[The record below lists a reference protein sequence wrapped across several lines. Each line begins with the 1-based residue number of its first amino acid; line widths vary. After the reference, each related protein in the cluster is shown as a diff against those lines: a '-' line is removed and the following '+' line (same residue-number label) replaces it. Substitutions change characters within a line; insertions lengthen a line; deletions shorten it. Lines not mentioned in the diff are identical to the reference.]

1 MKRID
6 EKWINW
12 TEILTYGELINICVA
27 DRDVG
32 KSYGMLYRAITRCQ
46 KRGKAMVW
54 LRRTDEECKNLLESF
69 GNGKW
74 LNILSARGLTP
85 DNVTRQGHKILYRA
99 GKGESWQPLIRYGSL
114 SGWDDIRD
122 TDDPREE
129 VLFIDEAFATIE
141 KHRRYNG
148 DEVSNGLD
156 IFKSLRKGDSDIR
169 LIVCGNRERQ
179 CNIWADYFGIYNP
192 PTADGIYRVP
202 TASHRDAGIGA
213 NRCVTYTVCNKVD
226 KEHDDMKTL
235 LTGTKYGVFL
245 SGGSKSE
252 YGALIANVPPRAW
265 FYAAADFGRRVTLWA
280 APNGF
285 IYCSFRPGG
294 TRVIRPTPDGRP
306 DTVVMCPDIR
316 KRLTL
321 LRSAWNRGRVR
332 FDSPKCAEIMMA
344 VIPRLI

>member
-6 EKWINW
+6 GKWINW
-12 TEILTYGELINICVA
+12 TEILTYNELINICVA

-46 KRGKAMVW
+46 KRGRAMVW
-54 LRRTDEECKNLLESF
+54 LRRTDEECKSLLESF

-74 LNILSARGLTP
+74 LNILTARGLTP

-114 SGWDDIRD
+114 SGWDDVRD

-202 TASHRDAGIGA
+202 TASHRAAGIGA
-213 NRCVTYTVCNKVD
+213 NRCITYTVCNKVD
-226 KEHDDMKTL
+226 SEHDDMKTL

-245 SGGSKSE
+245 AGGSKSE

-280 APNGF
+280 AYDGF

>member
-6 EKWINW
+6 DRWINW

-54 LRRTDEECKNLLESF
+54 LRRTDEECKSLLESF

-74 LNILSARGLTP
+74 LNILTARGLTP

-114 SGWDDIRD
+114 SGWDDVRD

-202 TASHRDAGIGA
+202 TASHRAAGIGA
-213 NRCVTYTVCNKVD
+213 NRCITYTVCNKVD
-226 KEHDDMKTL
+226 SEHDDMKTL

-245 SGGSKSE
+245 AGGSKSE

-280 APNGF
+280 AYDGF

-294 TRVIRPTPDGRP
+294 TRVIRPAPDGRP

>member
-1 MKRID
+1 MERID
-6 EKWINW
+6 GKWINW
-12 TEILTYGELINICVA
+12 TEILSYGELINICVA
-27 DRDVG
+27 DHDVG
-32 KSYGMLYRAITRCQ
+32 KSYGMIYRAITRGQ

-54 LRRTDEECKNLLESF
+54 LRRTDEECKSLLESF

-74 LNILSARGLTP
+74 LDILTARGLTP

-114 SGWDDIRD
+114 SGWDDFRD

-202 TASHRDAGIGA
+202 TASHRAAGIGA
-213 NRCVTYTVCNKVD
+213 NRCITYTVCNKAD
-226 KEHDDMKTL
+226 DEHNDMKTL

-245 SGGSKSE
+245 AGGSKSE
-252 YGALIANVPPRAW
+252 YGALIMNVPPRAW

-280 APNGF
+280 AYDGF

>member
-6 EKWINW
+6 GKWINW
-12 TEILTYGELINICVA
+12 TEILSYGELINICVA

-54 LRRTDEECKNLLESF
+54 LRRTDEECKSLLESF

-74 LNILSARGLTP
+74 LNILTARGLTP

-114 SGWDDIRD
+114 SGWDDVRD

-129 VLFIDEAFATIE
+129 VLFVDEAFATIE

-202 TASHRDAGIGA
+202 TASHRAAGIGA
-213 NRCVTYTVCNKVD
+213 NRCITYTVCNKVD
-226 KEHDDMKTL
+226 SEHDDMKTL

-245 SGGSKSE
+245 AGGSKSE
-252 YGALIANVPPRAW
+252 YGALISNVPPRAW

-280 APNGF
+280 AYDGF

-332 FDSPKCAEIMMA
+332 FDSPKCAEIMMT